1 MELFTAMNK
10 AGCDL
15 QTILRP
21 RLLYRTT
28 QAERRV
34 EVARNGKQAESC
46 FCLTRTFSRAFVVVV
61 VVVIAIV
68 VVAVAVGAAALAA
81 SCSLRQQPPTPPPP
95 SARTSLISFQFASA
109 LAAFGKPQLHPSKA
123 RLIGID
129 FCHLFVRLAS
139 SLCRRQVAPRRKS
152 SH

>member
-1 MELFTAMNK
+1 M
-10 AGCDL
+10 
-15 QTILRP
+15 
-21 RLLYRTT
+21 
-28 QAERRV
+28 
-34 EVARNGKQAESC
+34 ARNGKQAESC

-68 VVAVAVGAAALAA
+68 VVAVGVAALAA